1 MPQALTPPRHA
12 TGRTLKQGQWQG
24 TQRLPPPRGIASV
37 AMLARTCRQRRQRHK
52 ACAALTIRDGSPQLC
67 HSWASRPLMA
77 SSASRRCPVTH
88 ANIGL
93 RRACAAAHM
102 TAARRSRT
110 STSFS
115 RQAVARKKHTVG
127 RPIPCR
133 LHLRP
138 VRARRLQHFS
148 RHHPFHRGSSHR
160 LRLRRHPSRPARSAT
175 RAAHKRW
182 DHR

>member
-37 AMLARTCRQRRQRHK
+37 AMLARACRQRRQRHK

-67 HSWASRPLMA
+67 HPWASRPPMA
-77 SSASRRCPVTH
+77 SSASREEAVIATT
-88 ANIGL
+88 GL

-127 RPIPCR
+127 RRIPCR

-138 VRARRLQHFS
+138 VLARRLQHFS

-160 LRLRRHPSRPARSAT
+160 LRLRRHPSLPTHSVM

-182 DHR
+182 EHR